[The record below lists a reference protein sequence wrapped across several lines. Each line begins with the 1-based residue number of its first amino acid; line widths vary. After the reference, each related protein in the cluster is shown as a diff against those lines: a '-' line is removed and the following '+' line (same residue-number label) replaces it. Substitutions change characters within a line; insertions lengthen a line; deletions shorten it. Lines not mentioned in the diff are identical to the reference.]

1 MKVARSASNNM
12 KELFLILFF
21 SKTVLLTPVPVNI
34 SGEVVIRPEK
44 SLEAIT
50 PGASLQIDVSDFIGR
65 MKIKEAGIFELE
77 EILNKRIPE
86 GSVTAT
92 LHGPQGEKVVLNK
105 SGISKAKDIARL
117 SLYADSGIPTNVA
130 FNKIIIT
137 SNTELI
143 GVKVYWKNFKH

>member
-1 MKVARSASNNM
+1 M

-50 PGASLQIDVSDFIGR
+50 SGASLDIDVSDFIGQ
-65 MKIKEAGIFELE
+65 MKIKEAGIFEVE
-77 EILNKRIPE
+77 EIIKKRIPE

-92 LHGPQGEKVVLNK
+92 LHGSQGEEVVLNK
-105 SGISKAKDIARL
+105 SGISKAKDVARL

-130 FNKIIIT
+130 FNKITIT
-137 SNTELI
+137 SDTELR